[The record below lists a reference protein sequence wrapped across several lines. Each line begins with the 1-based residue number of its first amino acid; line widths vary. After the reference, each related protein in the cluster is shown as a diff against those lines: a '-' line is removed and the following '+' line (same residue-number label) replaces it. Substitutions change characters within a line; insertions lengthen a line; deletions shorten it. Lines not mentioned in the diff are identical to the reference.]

1 MPARQTI
8 AIVGAS
14 LTGASAAAT
23 LREEGFDGRVVLLG
37 AEPQLPYDRPP
48 LSKAYLRGAMPFE
61 KTLLRP
67 TEFYREKDIELVLS
81 TTVTRVDAEKRRL
94 ELAGGERLDFDSV
107 LIATGGRNRRFPIP
121 GLDLPGVYDLRTVA
135 DADRIREV
143 IGPGRRAVVVGLGF
157 IGAEVA
163 SSLRECGVEV
173 VAIEPFKTP
182 LFRALGEEIGRVVE
196 GLHRDHGVDM
206 ILGDAVA
213 AFEGNGRVERVVTR
227 DGRRVECDFA
237 VFGLGIEPAADVVAG
252 SGVHV
257 DNGIVVDDLCRTN
270 VPGVFAAGDVANH
283 YHPVCARQMRVEH
296 WQNGVKQGA
305 AAARSMLGRGQPYD
319 EVHWFWSDQYDANIQ
334 YAGFHVPWDQLIVRG
349 SLAERKFLGFFLTA
363 GRVES
368 AVAINQGRDLRRAFP
383 LIRAR
388 VPVDPARLADPQV
401 DLRTLV
407 PAEKPA

>member
-1 MPARQTI
+1 MPAPSTI

-37 AEPQLPYDRPP
+37 AEPELPYDRPP
-48 LSKAYLRGAMPFE
+48 LSKAYLRGATPFE

-67 TEFYREKDIELVLS
+67 AEFYREKDIELRLS
-81 TTVTRVDAEKRRL
+81 TTVTCVDAEKRRL
-94 ELAGGERLDFDSV
+94 ELVGGERLDFDSV

-143 IGPGRRAVVVGLGF
+143 IAPGRRAVVVGLGF

-182 LFRALGEEIGRVVE
+182 LFRALGAEIGGVVE

-206 ILGDAVA
+206 ILGDAVS
-213 AFEGNGRVERVVTR
+213 AFEGSGRVERVVTTS
-227 DGRRVECDFA
+227 GRRVECDFA

-252 SGVHV
+252 SGVRV
-257 DNGIVVDDLCRTN
+257 DNGIVVDELCRTN

-283 YHPVCARQMRVEH
+283 YHPVCGRQMRVEH

-334 YAGFHVPWDQLIVRG
+334 YAGFHAAWDQIVVRG
-349 SLAERKFLGFFLTA
+349 SLAERKFLAFFLTA

>member
-23 LREEGFDGRVVLLG
+23 LREEGFDGPVVLLG

-48 LSKAYLRGAMPFE
+48 LSKAYLRGTTPFE

-67 TEFYREKDIELVLS
+67 AEFYREKDIELRLS
-81 TTVTRVDAEKRRL
+81 TTVTRVDSEKRRL
-94 ELAGGERLDFDSV
+94 ELAGGDRLEFDQV

-143 IGPGRRAVVVGLGF
+143 IAPGRRAVVVGLGF

-182 LFRALGEEIGRVVE
+182 LFRALGEEIGRVIE

-213 AFEGNGRVERVVTR
+213 AFEGNGRVERVLTR

-237 VFGLGIEPAADVVAG
+237 VFGLGIEPVVDLMAG

-305 AAARSMLGRGQPYD
+305 AAARSMLGRGQTYD

-349 SLAERKFLGFFLTA
+349 SLAERKFLAFFLTA

>member
-37 AEPQLPYDRPP
+37 AESQLPYDRPP
-48 LSKAYLRGAMPFE
+48 LSKAYLRGATPFE

-67 TEFYREKDIELVLS
+67 AEFYREKDIELMLS

-94 ELAGGERLDFDSV
+94 DLAGGERLDFDNV

-135 DADRIREV
+135 DADCIRAV
-143 IGPGRRAVVVGLGF
+143 IAPGRRAVVVGLGF

-182 LFRALGEEIGRVVE
+182 LFRALGEEIGHVVE

-213 AFEGNGRVERVVTR
+213 ALEGNGRVERVVTR
-227 DGRRVECDFA
+227 DGRHVECDFA

-257 DNGIVVDDLCRTN
+257 DNGIVVDELCRTN

-305 AAARSMLGRGQPYD
+305 AAARTMLGRGQTYD

-334 YAGFHVPWDQLIVRG
+334 YAGFHVPWDQVVVRG
-349 SLAERKFLGFFLTA
+349 SLAERKFLAFFLTA

-388 VPVDPARLADPQV
+388 VPVDPSRLADPQV

-407 PAEKPA
+407 PAEKPT

>member
-1 MPARQTI
+1 MPAPSTI

-67 TEFYREKDIELVLS
+67 AEFYREKEIELRLS

-107 LIATGGRNRRFPIP
+107 LVATGGRNRRFPIP

-143 IGPGRRAVVVGLGF
+143 IAPGRRAVVVGLGF

-182 LFRALGEEIGRVVE
+182 LFRALGAEIGGVVE

-206 ILGDAVA
+206 ILGDAVS
-213 AFEGNGRVERVVTR
+213 AFEGNGRVERVVTTS
-227 DGRRVECDFA
+227 GRRVECDFA

-252 SGVHV
+252 SGVRV
-257 DNGIVVDDLCRTN
+257 DNGIVVDELCRTN

-283 YHPVCARQMRVEH
+283 YHPVCGRQMRVEH

-334 YAGFHVPWDQLIVRG
+334 YAGFHAAWDQIVVRG
-349 SLAERKFLGFFLTA
+349 SLAERKFLAFFLTA
-363 GRVES
+363 GCVES

-407 PAEKPA
+407 PAERPA

>member
-48 LSKAYLRGAMPFE
+48 LSKAYLRGATPFE

-67 TEFYREKDIELVLS
+67 AEFYREKDIELVLS

-94 ELAGGERLDFDSV
+94 ELAGGERLEFDSV

-143 IGPGRRAVVVGLGF
+143 IAPGRRAVVVGLGF

-163 SSLRECGVEV
+163 SSLRECGLEV

-196 GLHRDHGVDM
+196 GLHRDRGVDM
-206 ILGDAVA
+206 ILGDAVS
-213 AFEGNGRVERVVTR
+213 AFEGNGRVERVLTTS
-227 DGRRVECDFA
+227 GRRVECDFA
-237 VFGLGIEPAADVVAG
+237 VFGLGIEPAADLVAG
-252 SGVHV
+252 SGVRV

-283 YHPVCARQMRVEH
+283 YHPVCARSMRVEH

-334 YAGFHVPWDQLIVRG
+334 YAGFHAAWDQVVVRG
-349 SLAERKFLGFFLTA
+349 SLAERKFLAFFLTA